1 RLACVRHAA
10 SVRHEPGS
18 NSPMI
23 EESEQLM
30 RTTAFRMSSVLTS
43 ESNPRDARLT
53 ARRSNGSALHTLDH
67 QFSKSHAQKVLAE
80 TPMLT
85 GGPDPSQG
93 GLLPEDT
100 APLHPPIPHPPK
112 WIASR
117 SLRPVPHCHAWSCR
131 TPIVGSPPNGA
142 RPVIPSADAGD
153 HAVEFRGVECPC
165 HGELAGFFREATPLR
180 LGSQGTEQ
188 LEIGSAQRL
197 RSHEPRDSHTH
208 LTLDDCEQVMR
219 ILFVGQRQ
227 GADKLPHVL
236 LLLE

>member
-1 RLACVRHAA
+1 
-10 SVRHEPGS
+10 
-18 NSPMI
+18 MI

-100 APLHPPIPHPPK
+100 APPHPP
-112 WIASR
+112 
-117 SLRPVPHCHAWSCR
+117 RPPPPKLHPTHNPPPLPPCPP
-131 TPIVGSPPNGA
+131 PI
-142 RPVIPSADAGD
+142 RP
-153 HAVEFRGVECPC
+153 
-165 HGELAGFFREATPLR
+165 
-180 LGSQGTEQ
+180 
-188 LEIGSAQRL
+188 
-197 RSHEPRDSHTH
+197 
-208 LTLDDCEQVMR
+208 
-219 ILFVGQRQ
+219 
-227 GADKLPHVL
+227 
-236 LLLE
+236 